1 MEEPTKDHIGVVTQI
16 GNNDT
21 IRVKIASNQCDGC
34 KMGELCGISSENEI
48 SVFVSGHKPA
58 IGERVIVTELRNLEV
73 KAILWCLAIPCI
85 IFLTVVMCVSAFF
98 TTPAGCLSGLV
109 ALAVY
114 FIVYYVI
121 QGRKEPKKV
130 NFKIKEI

>member
-21 IRVKIASNQCDGC
+21 IRVKIAGNQCDGC

-48 SVFVSGHKPA
+48 SVFVFGYKPA

-98 TTPAGCLSGLV
+98 TTPAGCLSGLA